1 MSTRKA
7 QDLYKQS
14 NRVILNE
21 VMEND
26 NKVEKCEK
34 NKSTNFS
41 QIIIEF
47 IVLKDH
53 NTLHFTMLNN

>member
-47 IVLKDH
+47 IQS
-53 NTLHFTMLNN
+53 